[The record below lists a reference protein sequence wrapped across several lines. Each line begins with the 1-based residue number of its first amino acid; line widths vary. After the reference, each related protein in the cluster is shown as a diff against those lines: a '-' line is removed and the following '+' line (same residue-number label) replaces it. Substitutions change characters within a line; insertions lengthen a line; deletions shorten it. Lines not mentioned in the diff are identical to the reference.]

1 MFDNLELER
10 RKTMKYVNYCLL
22 TAIFLFSMTQVGC
35 LSGNALSTGDQLVE
49 AKDYRG
55 AIDAYQRVVDT
66 NPGTP
71 EARKAQIAIADLN
84 VERMNRP
91 EEGIKAYEAVIAEAP
106 ESDEAAEAHYNLGM
120 YYYQHKQDY
129 DAAQVQ
135 FDTII
140 NKFPHLELSHR
151 AQLMLAKSYEEG
163 KKYEQAVEVFDNFAN
178 RNPQSER
185 AAVALAN
192 KARIQ
197 RTLIKDDE
205 EAKRTYQFMVK
216 KYGKLDSA
224 QSQIEKAKEE
234 LNKLNAAIPEPD
246 NPEDTQ
252 IGRAMKRQEER
263 RERDR
268 PQGAEISPAMK
279 SNVVVED
286 SGFGISAEEVMRS
299 FGGGTPVAGD
309 DQGTYYDAELMIAGF
324 FYGDEQYRDAGALL
338 FDAIARAEA
347 DRAKLEP
354 INYIRLSICYRKLG
368 MHQKA
373 ATVLKKAASR
383 DPKVIDAII
392 STGQNQYTNEE
403 YEKAVETFQSVIGI
417 NSSKDSELYW
427 LIGKSYEKL
436 GEYEKERDAFE
447 MAVAKNPDDIDAL
460 QSLAEV
466 LHYRLKDRKTA
477 VIFQDI
483 VNQKTDSFVTMK
495 TLGDVCYKHG
505 EYGKAQIKYKAAART
520 VKRQLEQSGNVAEK
534 KILTHQYGYGTILAA
549 IATFKKGRE
558 EDAQKLIDTLTAEYP
573 DHALLPYA
581 KAEIALIKG
590 DEQVAIDAFKEA
602 IEKDPSSDIPVIALG
617 DFYVSKGYNDE
628 AITLWETYLEKDKYN
643 AKVMQ
648 RLKPL
653 KESSE

>member
-1 MFDNLELER
+1 
-10 RKTMKYVNYCLL
+10 MKYVNYCLL
-22 TAIFLFSMTQVGC
+22 IAMFLFSITQVGC
-35 LSGNALSTGDQLVE
+35 LSGSALSTGDKLVE

-55 AIDAYQRVVDT
+55 AINAYQSVVDT
-66 NPGTP
+66 KPGTP
-71 EARKAQIAIADLN
+71 EARKAQLAIAELN

-91 EEGIKAYEAVIAEAP
+91 EEGIKNYEAIIAEAP
-106 ESDEAAEAHYNLGM
+106 DSDEAAEAHYNLGM
-120 YYYQHKQDY
+120 YYYQEKQDY
-129 DAAQVQ
+129 DSAQSH

-140 NKFPHLELSHR
+140 NTYPHLELSHR
-151 AQLMLAKSYEEG
+151 AQLMLAKSFEEG

-197 RTLIKDDE
+197 RTLLKDDD

-234 LNKLNAAIPEPD
+234 LNQLNATIPEPD
-246 NPEDTQ
+246 NPEESQ
-252 IGRAMKRQEER
+252 VGRAMKRQEDR

-268 PQGAEISPAMK
+268 PQGVERSPAMK

-286 SGFGISAEEVMRS
+286 SGFGVSAEEVMRQ
-299 FGGGTPVAGD
+299 FGGGTAIAGD
-309 DQGTYYDAELMIAGF
+309 DQGTYYDAELMIAGL
-324 FYGDEQYRDAGALL
+324 FYGEEQYRDAGALL
-338 FDAIARAEA
+338 FDAIARAEVDKA
-347 DRAKLEP
+347 RIEP
-354 INYIRLSICYRKLG
+354 INFIRLSICYRKLG

-373 ATVLKKAASR
+373 ASVLKKAASR

-417 NSSKDSELYW
+417 NRGKDGELYW

-447 MAVAKNPDDIDAL
+447 KAVAKNPDDTDAL

-466 LHYRLKDRKTA
+466 LHYRLKDRKSA
-477 VIFQDI
+477 VIFQDL
-483 VNQKTDSFVTMK
+483 VEKKTDSFVTMK

-520 VKRQLEQSGNVAEK
+520 AKRQLEKSENAAEQ
-534 KILTHQYGYGTILAA
+534 KILSNQYGYGTILAA
-549 IATFKKGRE
+549 ISIYKQGRE
-558 EDAQKLIDTLTAEYP
+558 EDSEKLIETLTSEYP
-573 DHALLPYA
+573 DHSLLPYA

-590 DEQVAIDAFKEA
+590 DEKVAIDAFKEA
-602 IEKDPSSDIPVIALG
+602 IEKDPSSDIPVLALG

-628 AITLWETYLEKDKYN
+628 AIALWEAYLERDKYN
-643 AKVMQ
+643 SKVML

-653 KESSE
+653 KGSSE